1 MKSALLLSLGLIFAV
16 SLKAQVKVDDNGF
29 ETFEMNDGDTTF
41 LMKKYFLVLLKKGN
55 SATELSKEQLAAIQR
70 GHLANIDSLAQIDKL
85 DIAGP
90 MGDDG
95 DLRGILVLRVATLGE
110 AEFLVKQDPAIEAE
124 RLSYEIHPWW
134 AAVGSTLR

>member
-16 SLKAQVKVDDNGF
+16 SLKAQVKVDDNGI

-95 DLRGILVLRVATLGE
+95 DLRGILVLRVATLEE